1 MYSLI
6 YLFITCYNYF
16 YVSQTTAYSSFF
28 KTWKKRDK
36 SKKKGK
42 TKKQISK
49 IQKTQKQ
56 N

>member
-1 MYSLI
+1 MSARPQLI
-6 YLFITCYNYF
+6 LVFL
-16 YVSQTTAYSSFF
+16 
-28 KTWKKRDK
+28 KLEK
-36 SKKKGK
+36 SATKAKKGK